1 MICPFKCGKAE
12 CNCNKIVEV
21 LWWDTNESSDSGWV
35 SLKQAKETKPC
46 KIKSLG
52 YLIEDK
58 PDYVTIAADT
68 DGNDII
74 DEKDDLL
81 GRVQTFPRGCIID
94 IKYLS

>member
-1 MICPFKCGKAE
+1 M
-12 CNCNKIVEV
+12 VE
-21 LWWDTNESSDSGWV
+21 DN
-35 SLKQAKETKPC
+35 
-46 KIKSLG
+46 
-52 YLIEDK
+52 
-58 PDYVTIAADT
+58 PDYITIAADT